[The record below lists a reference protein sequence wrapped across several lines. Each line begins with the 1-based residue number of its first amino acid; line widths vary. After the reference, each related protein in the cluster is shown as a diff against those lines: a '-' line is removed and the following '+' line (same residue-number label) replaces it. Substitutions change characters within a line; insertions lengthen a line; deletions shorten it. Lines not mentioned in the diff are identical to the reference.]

1 MAILFNASPGPSVF
15 FVSSIGSLE
24 GKWAAV
30 CSALGLATGSVIHAL
45 LAGIGVT
52 AIVAANE
59 TLSILIAF
67 FGGLYVIYLG
77 ISGFSNN
84 DDNQY
89 VQARGKGAI
98 EKKSLGTCYRQ
109 GVMVEFLNP
118 KTIIFY
124 TSILSGLLALGQ
136 YQPAEAILISMIVPA
151 TALPIDMMFGIAGGH
166 LSVMSSSSKSK
177 RLVTSL
183 SSFTLVGVGAYML
196 WANVLSPLTPYVGFN
211 SPI

>member
-24 GKWAAV
+24 GKLAAV
-30 CSALGLATGSVIHAL
+30 YSALGLATGSVIHAF
-45 LAGIGVT
+45 LAGIGVS
-52 AIVAANE
+52 AIVATNE

-77 ISGFSNN
+77 VSGFSNK

-89 VQARGKGAI
+89 VMEKGKGRLD
-98 EKKSLGTCYRQ
+98 KKSLSTCYRQ

-118 KTIIFY
+118 KTIIFF

-136 YQPAEAILISMIVPA
+136 YQTVDAILIAMIVPA
-151 TALPIDMMFGIAGGH
+151 TALPIDIMFGIAGGH
-166 LSVMSSSSKSK
+166 LLVMSNNSRSK
-177 RLVTSL
+177 RLVTGL
-183 SSFTLVGVGAYML
+183 SSFTLVGVGAYLL
-196 WANVLSPLTPYVGFN
+196 WANALSQLSPYVGFN
-211 SPI
+211 SSI